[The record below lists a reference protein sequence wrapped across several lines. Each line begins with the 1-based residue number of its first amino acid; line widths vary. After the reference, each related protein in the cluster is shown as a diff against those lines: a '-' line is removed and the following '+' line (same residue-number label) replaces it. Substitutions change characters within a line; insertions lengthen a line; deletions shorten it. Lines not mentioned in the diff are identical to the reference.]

1 MRIVNYRISVAVP
14 ILSAALL
21 SMSLIVSSV
30 MSAEAQSEDASDNV
44 GPQQSGTQSSPTNHN
59 SYGNNQQSGTQSSPT
74 NHNSYGKSG
83 IKDNSTRHP
92 HHSDKHTHDKVRTN
106 QENNQLN
113 QCTNGASCW
122 NYAQNIL
129 CLHSTCIFGDVTPF
143 LMPRQY

>member
-1 MRIVNYRISVAVP
+1 MRIVNHRISVAVP
-14 ILSAALL
+14 ILAAALL

-59 SYGNNQQSGTQSSPT
+59 SYGNQQQSGTQSNPT
-74 NHNSYGKSG
+74 KHDSYGK
-83 IKDNSTRHP
+83 
-92 HHSDKHTHDKVRTN
+92 HHSGKNTHDKARTN
-106 QENNQLN
+106 QDINQLN

-129 CLHSTCIFGDVTPF
+129 CLHSTCIFGAVTPF
-143 LMPRQY
+143 LMPKQY

>member
-1 MRIVNYRISVAVP
+1 MNHRISVAVP

-59 SYGNNQQSGTQSSPT
+59 SYGNQQQSGTQSNPT
-74 NHNSYGKSG
+74 KHDNYGKHQQSG
-83 IKDNSTRHP
+83 IQDNS
-92 HHSDKHTHDKVRTN
+92 HHSGKHTHDKARTN
-106 QENNQLN
+106 QEINQLN

-129 CLHSTCIFGDVTPF
+129 CVHSTCIFGAVTPF
-143 LMPRQY
+143 LMPKQY